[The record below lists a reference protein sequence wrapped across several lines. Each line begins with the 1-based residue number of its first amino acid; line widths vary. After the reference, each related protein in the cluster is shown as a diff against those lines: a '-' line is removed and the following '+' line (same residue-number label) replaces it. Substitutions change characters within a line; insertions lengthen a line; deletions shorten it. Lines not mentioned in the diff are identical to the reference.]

1 MTWLIRETT
10 WVDSREALS
19 KVRRSVFIEEQSVP
33 ESMEWDEADTIAVH
47 FFAVERVGQVVGTAR
62 LLPTGQIGRLAV
74 LPTHRRQGIG
84 SALLARAIQKA
95 ELLGLSEVFLHA
107 QLTALPLYQAFSFIP
122 EGEVFDEAGIAH
134 QFMRR
139 PLTK

>member
-1 MTWLIRETT
+1 MTWMVRETT
-10 WVDSREALS
+10 WAESREALS
-19 KVRRSVFIEEQSVP
+19 EVRRSVFIEEQSVP
-33 ESMEWDEADTIAVH
+33 ESMEWDEAGAVAVH
-47 FFAVERVGQVVGTAR
+47 FLAVEQGQVVGTAR

-95 ELLGLSEVFLHA
+95 QLLGLGEVFLHA
-107 QLTALPLYQAFSFIP
+107 QLTALPLYQAFLFIP